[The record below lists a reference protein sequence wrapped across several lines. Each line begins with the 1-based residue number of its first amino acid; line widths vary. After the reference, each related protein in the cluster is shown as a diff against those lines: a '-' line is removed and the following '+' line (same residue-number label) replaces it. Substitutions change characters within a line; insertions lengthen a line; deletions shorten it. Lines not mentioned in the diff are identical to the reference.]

1 MKYTIGL
8 VDDNEDQVS
17 DIRAAIKINKSKD
30 FEIDFKSYL
39 IPSKSED
46 AINVLLT
53 EIIDDIKN
61 NSIHSLIIDYK
72 IVISTQIIYGSDLVN
87 LIKKKLSNFPIVVLT
102 EIPEDSK
109 KSDFIDSDKVYIKR
123 DFLKVKEDYSKEKIS
138 NIFDSIEKYVN
149 QKDVLLAKLEDQQ
162 NKMTTTSDNIQEI
175 IEIENQLSTF
185 IPMDLTQADKQID
198 KTKIAELTALINS
211 LDNLLEK

>member
-8 VDDNEDQVS
+8 VDDNENQLS
-17 DIRAAIKINKSKD
+17 DIRAAIKINKPKD
-30 FEIDFKSYL
+30 FEIDFKSYV

-61 NSIHSLIIDYK
+61 GRIHSLIIDYK
-72 IVISTQIIYGSDLVN
+72 IVISTKIIHGSELVN

-123 DFLKVKEDYSKEKIS
+123 EFLKVKEDYSKEKIS
-138 NIFDSIEKYVN
+138 NIFDSIEKYVS
-149 QKDVLLAKLEDQQ
+149 QKDALLAKLEDQQ
-162 NKMTTTSDNIQEI
+162 NKTPSDNIQEI
-175 IEIENQLSTF
+175 IELEDQLSTF
-185 IPMDLTQADKQID
+185 IPMDITQADKKID

-211 LDNLLEK
+211 LNNFLEK

>member
-61 NSIHSLIIDYK
+61 DSIHSLIIDYK

>member
-8 VDDNEDQVS
+8 VDDNENQLS
-17 DIRAAIKINKSKD
+17 DIRAAIKINKTKD
-30 FEIDFKSYL
+30 FEIDFKSYV

-46 AINVLLT
+46 AIVVLLT

-61 NSIHSLIIDYK
+61 GRIHSLIIDYK
-72 IVISTQIIYGSDLVN
+72 IVISTQIIHGSELVN

-123 DFLKVKEDYSKEKIS
+123 EFLKVKEDYSREKIS
-138 NIFDSIEKYVN
+138 NIFDSIEKYVT
-149 QKDVLLAKLEDQQ
+149 QKDTLLAKLEDQQ
-162 NKMTTTSDNIQEI
+162 NKTPSDNIQEI
-175 IEIENQLSTF
+175 IELEEQLSTF
-185 IPMDLTQADKQID
+185 IPMDITQADKIFD
-198 KTKIAELTALINS
+198 KTKITELTALINS
-211 LDNLLEK
+211 LNNLLEK